1 MIRGRFATWSQ
12 APVDVRPLF
21 PQGSRGR
28 SAVLSDYISKKWFLG
43 PQDIFLSCK
52 TGKSL
57 FSL

>member
-21 PQGSRGR
+21 PQSRGR
-28 SAVLSDYISKKWFLG
+28 SAVLSDYILKKLFLG
-43 PQDIFLSCK
+43 PQEIFLSCK